1 MAPPCHVSLS
11 SLFRENNTN
20 SHLTIFLPSPVVTV
34 SRAMATSLRALPRGD
49 GAARVVCARR
59 GRRVVG
65 NGRTSLR
72 SRGFAGSGT
81 AVLGRGNGAR
91 VFCAG
96 WVDNKASVVVHG
108 VPLAVVWE
116 LWQDKSR
123 IPNWMPWI
131 DSVVPDDKDAQCS
144 RWILRTTQ
152 FGQVSISHF
161 HIPKTDCPYKTDI
174 SFFTIRISSF
184 PGSPGICPRFG
195 ASKSRGNPRR
205 AYRTKAG

>member
-1 MAPPCHVSLS
+1 
-11 SLFRENNTN
+11 
-20 SHLTIFLPSPVVTV
+20 
-34 SRAMATSLRALPRGD
+34 MATSLRALPRGD

-161 HIPKTDCPYKTDI
+161 HIPKTDCHTKLTFLFLQ
-174 SFFTIRISSF
+174 SGFRVFLGR
-184 PGSPGICPRFG
+184 PGSAPGSARANRVGIHGGLTEQRPGDLCGGRQREPRQQH
-195 ASKSRGNPRR
+195 
-205 AYRTKAG
+205 KARD

>member
-1 MAPPCHVSLS
+1 
-11 SLFRENNTN
+11 
-20 SHLTIFLPSPVVTV
+20 
-34 SRAMATSLRALPRGD
+34 MATSLRALPRGD

-161 HIPKTDCPYKTDI
+161 HIPKTDCPYKD
-174 SFFTIRISSF
+174 
-184 PGSPGICPRFG
+184 
-195 ASKSRGNPRR
+195 
-205 AYRTKAG
+205 